1 MPRELSKAEPSR
13 MRATPFPSGG
23 WASRV
28 ARLLVL
34 EMVLW
39 PGLLLVGGTLLV
51 AYHLLG
57 HPVAWPFIAVATAF
71 SVAVGVRQWSV
82 MLRAVFPAPAHREPA
97 LHQHPGE
104 DSPRLTGRGTT
115 EG

>member
-1 MPRELSKAEPSR
+1 MH
-13 MRATPFPSGG
+13 ATSFPEEG
-23 WASRV
+23 WAGRI

-39 PGLLLVGGTLLV
+39 PGLLFAGGTLLV
-51 AYHLLG
+51 AYQLRA
-57 HPVAWPFIAVATAF
+57 HPAAWPLIAAATAF

-82 MLRAVFPAPAHREPA
+82 MLRTVFPASAHHEPA
-97 LHQHPGE
+97 LHQSPGE

-115 EG
+115 ER